1 MAIGAI
7 LLSLTRNCRIWRT
20 PIGAPLH
27 TLRIRHSRSPAAS
40 PEVAF
45 TGPHTF
51 HAPYHPD
58 PPTAAPEAAVV
69 SVEVVS

>member
-1 MAIGAI
+1 MATGAI
-7 LLSLTRNCRIWRT
+7 LLSSTPNCQIWRT

-40 PEVAF
+40 PGVAF

-51 HAPYHPD
+51 HALYNPD

-69 SVEVVS
+69 SIEVVS